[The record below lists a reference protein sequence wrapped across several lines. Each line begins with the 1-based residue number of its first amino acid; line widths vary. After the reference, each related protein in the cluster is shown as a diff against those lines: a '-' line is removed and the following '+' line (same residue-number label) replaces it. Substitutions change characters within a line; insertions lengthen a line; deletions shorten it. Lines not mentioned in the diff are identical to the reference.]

1 MDLRIILVA
10 IGALIIIGLIV
21 VDRIKRKKMQD
32 SSYRRFSE
40 DEEFELPSM
49 SATQDTPAHD
59 ELDGLRVDET
69 EELQSAAEVDE
80 AEELQSAAEVD
91 EVVQVV
97 VEDDSQQPVGVVLT
111 DSVREPEA
119 ESDAETTAAQATHD
133 QPLNDHTATV
143 QIPAQSASRP
153 EPELEPEQVDEVE
166 VEEEPGMVLSLLVL
180 AQKGEKFRGSQIKM
194 ALKETGFVYGDMDIF
209 HQMEG
214 DEALVSIA
222 NVLEPG
228 TFELDEISSLHT
240 PGLVLFA
247 QLPASCSG
255 DELFN
260 RWYRT
265 ARKLKAAL
273 GGKLTD
279 MRQQPLHD
287 DYVNRLRAEAEGF
300 IAMGTNSEQEKDE

>member
-1 MDLRIILVA
+1 MDLRIILVV
-10 IGALIIIGLIV
+10 IGALIIVGLIV
-21 VDRIKRKKMQD
+21 VDRIKRKKTQD
-32 SSYRRFSE
+32 SPYRHFSE
-40 DEEFELPSM
+40 EEFELPSM

-80 AEELQSAAEVD
+80 VAPM
-91 EVVQVV
+91 V
-97 VEDDSQQPVGVVLT
+97 VEDYPQQPVGVVLT

-119 ESDAETTAAQATHD
+119 ESDAETTAAQAAHD

-143 QIPAQSASRP
+143 QIPAQSASQ
-153 EPELEPEQVDEVE
+153 PEQADEVE

-279 MRQQPLHD
+279 MRQQPLDD
-287 DYVNRLRAEAEGF
+287 DYVDRLRAEAEGF
-300 IAMGTNSEQEKDE
+300 IAMSTDSEQEKDE

>member
-1 MDLRIILVA
+1 MDLRIILVV

-21 VDRIKRKKMQD
+21 VDRIKRKKKQD
-32 SSYRRFSE
+32 SPYRRFSE
-40 DEEFELPSM
+40 EEFELPSM
-49 SATQDTPAHD
+49 SATQETPAHD

-69 EELQSAAEVDE
+69 EDLQSAAEM
-80 AEELQSAAEVD
+80 D
-91 EVVQVV
+91 EVVPLVV
-97 VEDDSQQPVGVVLT
+97 DDYPQPPVGVVLT

-119 ESDAETTAAQATHD
+119 ESDAETTAAQAAHE
-133 QPLNDHTATV
+133 QPLNDHTTTA
-143 QIPAQSASRP
+143 QIPAQSVSQP
-153 EPELEPEQVDEVE
+153 EPELEPVEEIE

-194 ALKETGFVYGDMDIF
+194 ALKEGGFVYGDMDIF

-228 TFELDEISSLHT
+228 TFEPDEISSIKT

-260 RWYRT
+260 RWYRS

-273 GGKLTD
+273 GGRLTD
-279 MRQQPLHD
+279 MRQQPLND
-287 DYVNRLRAEAEGF
+287 DSVNQLRAKAEAF
-300 IAMGTNSEQEKDE
+300 SAVDLAQQSSQQDQDE